1 MKFRLRRW
9 LILIVGVALALLV
22 DQVAKQWVL
31 ANMQE
36 GETRLLLDAVQP
48 YLQLTRTANTGI
60 AFGLGSGSSEI
71 FLAISAVIIVVLLIY
86 YGRAEVLHPLEQIG
100 LVLVIGGALGNA
112 IDRIR
117 FGHVVDFVHV
127 WIPPLGISNVSNF
140 ADHMIVIGV
149 GLLLVASILQERR
162 ENRLKSAEVAETAP
176 ALPTE

>member
-22 DQVAKQWVL
+22 DQIAKQWVL

-36 GETRLLLDAVQP
+36 GETRLLLAALHP

-71 FLAISAVIIVVLLIY
+71 FLVISAVIIIALLVY
-86 YGRAEVLHPLEQIG
+86 YSRAETMLRLEQVG
-100 LVLVIGGALGNA
+100 LILVIGGALGNA

-149 GLLLVASILQERR
+149 GLLLVASILQENHQKRHDPI
-162 ENRLKSAEVAETAP
+162 AP
-176 ALPTE
+176 EPEFPTE